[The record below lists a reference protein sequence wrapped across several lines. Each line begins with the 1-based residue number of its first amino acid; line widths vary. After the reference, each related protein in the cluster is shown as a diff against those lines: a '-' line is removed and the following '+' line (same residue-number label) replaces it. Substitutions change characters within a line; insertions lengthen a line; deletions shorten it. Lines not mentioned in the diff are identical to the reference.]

1 MRVFMIGGTGLLGS
15 EAARVLLQRGHE
27 VVSLALPPLPAGAN
41 LPEGMQLRL
50 GDYTAMSDEELS
62 ALMRGCDGFVFA
74 AGVDERVEHA
84 PPIYDF
90 FVKHNNEPL
99 KRLLRLA
106 RESGIRRVVICGS
119 YFCHFAK
126 LWPEKQLDRWHPY
139 IRSRLEQ
146 EEIAFSFAGPEF
158 DVSVLELPY
167 IFGAQPGRKPV
178 WVFLVKIIRGMPL
191 ATFYP
196 TGGTAMVTARQTGEA
211 MAGALE
217 HSRGAKAWPIG
228 WFNLTWKEMFAIMHR
243 HMGMPGRKVITVPRW
258 MFALSAWFIKRGQQ
272 KRNIEG
278 GLDLVRYS
286 EMMASELFIDKS
298 LGSAPLGVT
307 GDDIEA
313 AIASSVRQSMKA
325 LAGEEKMVDM
335 KGEATPG
342 S

>member
-15 EAARVLLQRGHE
+15 EAARVLLSRGHE
-27 VVSLALPPLPAGAN
+27 VISLALPPLPQGSN
-41 LPEGMQLRL
+41 LPPGMDLRL
-50 GDYTAMSDEELS
+50 GDYTAMGDD
-62 ALMRGCDGFVFA
+62 ALRGLMQGCEGFVFA

-90 FVKHNNEPL
+90 FVRHNNEPL
-99 KRLLRLA
+99 RRLLRLA
-106 RESGIRRVVICGS
+106 RESGIRRAVVCGS

-126 LWPEKQLDRWHPY
+126 IWPDRQLGRWHPY

-158 DVSVLELPY
+158 DVAVLELPY

-196 TGGTAMVTARQTGEA
+196 AGGTAMVTARQTGQA

-243 HMGMPGRKVITVPRW
+243 HMGMPRRRVITVPRW
-258 MFALSAWFIKRGQQ
+258 MFTLSAWFIRRGQR
-272 KRNIEG
+272 KNNIEG
-278 GLDLVRYS
+278 GLDLVRFS
-286 EMMASELFIDKS
+286 EIMAADTYIDKS
-298 LGSAPLGVT
+298 LGCEPLGVT
-307 GDDIEA
+307 EDDIDA
-313 AIASSVRQSMKA
+313 AIGSSVRQSLQA
-325 LAGEEKMVDM
+325 LDGGAEMVDM
-335 KGEATPG
+335 KGTDEGTR
-342 S
+342 